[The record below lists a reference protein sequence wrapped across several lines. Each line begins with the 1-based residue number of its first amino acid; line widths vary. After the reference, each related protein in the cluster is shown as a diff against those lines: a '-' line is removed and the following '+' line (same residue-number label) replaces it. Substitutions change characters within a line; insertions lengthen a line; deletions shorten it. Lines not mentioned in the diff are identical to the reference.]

1 MLSSQPKELEHDS
14 LVIRREY
21 SQIPPKVE
29 YSLFRRGHSL
39 IPILIV
45 LSDRGADHLPEN
57 WGRLLRTL
65 LGDRLALPV
74 VKSIDSKLGKPAFF
88 KMATKSKQT
97 QPVQSA
103 LICLLPA
110 LMGVP
115 YANQAH
121 STSLIDFLQASTL
134 TSKA

>member
-45 LSDRGADHLPEN
+45 LSDRGADHLPED
-57 WGRLLRTL
+57 WGASPKGHSSVTDPPFLL
-65 LGDRLALPV
+65 
-74 VKSIDSKLGKPAFF
+74 
-88 KMATKSKQT
+88 
-97 QPVQSA
+97 
-103 LICLLPA
+103 
-110 LMGVP
+110 
-115 YANQAH
+115 
-121 STSLIDFLQASTL
+121 
-134 TSKA
+134 